1 MKAKSAWCSM
11 RLESFDMRYL
21 DEMGVRHAMELALA
35 RRYAVGRTTAKL
47 NYAWKWSLIPANW
60 LRISSKACLGKVP

>member
-1 MKAKSAWCSM
+1 M

-21 DEMGVRHAMELALA
+21 DEMGVRHAMEL
-35 RRYAVGRTTAKL
+35 AVGRTTAKL

-60 LRISSKACLGKVP
+60 LRTSSKACLGKVP

>member
-47 NYAWKWSLIPANW
+47 NYAWKW
-60 LRISSKACLGKVP
+60 